1 MQSPLVS
8 IITVN
13 FNQAQLTCELLAS
26 IAHLNDRNFE
36 VIVVDNGSNIDPS
49 AQILQQFP
57 DVRFLRSEENL
68 GFAGGNNLGIKAA
81 KGEYLFLVNNDTELS
96 PDVIGQLL
104 SVFEQQ
110 ENVGVVSPKICFHQ
124 TTSGKQEH
132 LIQYVGYTRVHPITA
147 RNKTLGEFEPDKGQY
162 NQVESTFYAHGAAMM
177 IKKEVVEKAGLMP
190 ELYFLYYEELDWCE
204 QIRKAGFTIMVEPNA
219 VVYHKE
225 SMSVGKAS
233 PMKTY
238 YLTRNRILFMRRNT
252 ETWQFA
258 LFIVYFTFIITPKS
272 VLTYLLRRQINH
284 LRSFV
289 AGISWHFHLFKS
301 PIHPQLS

>member
-1 MQSPLVS
+1 MPSPLVS

-13 FNQAQLTCELLAS
+13 FNQAQLTYELLAS
-26 IAHLNDRNFE
+26 IGHLNYRKVE
-36 VIVVDNGSNIDPS
+36 VIVVDNGSIIDPS
-49 AQILQQFP
+49 AYIMQHFP
-57 DVRFLRSEENL
+57 EVRILRSEENL
-68 GFAGGNNLGIKAA
+68 GFAGGNNLGMKIA
-81 KGEYLFLVNNDTELS
+81 KGDYLFLVNNDTELS

-104 SVFEQQ
+104 SVFGQQ
-110 ENVGVVSPKICFHQ
+110 EKVGLVSPKICYHNDGNQ
-124 TTSGKQEH
+124 QH

-147 RNKTLGEFEPDKGQY
+147 RNITLGEFEPDKGQY
-162 NQVESTFYAHGAAMM
+162 IKVKPTVYAHGAAMM
-177 IKKEVVEKAGLMP
+177 LKKEVLEKVGLMP

-204 QIRKAGFTIMVEPNA
+204 LIRKAGFTIMVEPNA

-258 LFIVYFTFIITPKS
+258 LFILYFTFVITPKS
-272 VLTYLLRRQINH
+272 VVSYLFRRQIHH
-284 LRSFV
+284 LRSFM
-289 AGISWHFHLFKS
+289 AGILWHFYAPKTS
-301 PIHPQLS
+301 IHPQIS